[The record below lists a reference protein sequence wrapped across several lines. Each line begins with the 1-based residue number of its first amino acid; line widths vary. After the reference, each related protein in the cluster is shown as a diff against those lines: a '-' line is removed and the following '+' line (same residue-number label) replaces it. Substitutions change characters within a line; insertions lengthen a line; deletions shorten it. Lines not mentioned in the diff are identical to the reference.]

1 MKSIQLIGDLIH
13 LDTNESFVL
22 DKQYTLRKATKREL
36 SFITSDIQES
46 FGNDIFSKKF
56 NPYLNEFD
64 SNKEIKELDFDR
76 HKCWVIERKNG
87 RLGAFDL
94 DFLGLS
100 KLNLTV
106 LCCYVY
112 DDEIEEKFIEDS
124 VTKIYSSHYTFT
136 VFYSN
141 LKHLGYPTKN
151 ISTNDV
157 DDIKRTL
164 DIVDNFKK
172 VKSKHPIVAKAFED
186 FKKLTEIPESSPFKI
201 LSYFSILELI
211 LTTNNEKTS
220 ITHQLATKIMLINKR
235 LQEEICISK
244 FFKVNPNIDTLI
256 KRLYELR
263 SQIAHGSFSSFETF
277 KIETKYP
284 FKQTIP
290 DFIYEELLTKIIIQS
305 LIEPELI
312 DDLRKC

>member
-1 MKSIQLIGDLIH
+1 M
-13 LDTNESFVL
+13 
-22 DKQYTLRKATKREL
+22 
-36 SFITSDIQES
+36 DI
-46 FGNDIFSKKF
+46 K
-56 NPYLNEFD
+56 
-64 SNKEIKELDFDR
+64 
-76 HKCWVIERKNG
+76 
-87 RLGAFDL
+87 
-94 DFLGLS
+94 
-100 KLNLTV
+100 
-106 LCCYVY
+106 
-112 DDEIEEKFIEDS
+112 
-124 VTKIYSSHYTFT
+124 TKIHIIKNEIVKCAMFEYQEIYKIIKSSNSNYSKNINGIFVDLQRLDISVIDQIYT
-136 VFYSN
+136 YIMYCN
-141 LKHLGYPTKN
+141 KLTKN
-151 ISTNDV
+151 IDAYEDIKNNIIKTNFQSLDDV

-164 DIVDNFKK
+164 DIVGNFKK

-186 FKKLTEIPESSPFKI
+186 FIKLTEIPESSPFKI

-220 ITHQLATKIMLINKR
+220 ITHQLATKVMLINKR

-284 FKQTIP
+284 FKQAIP

-312 DDLRKC
+312 EDLRKC